1 MDAEGAERKIYD
13 YIIHDVFTGG
23 AEPVE
28 LFTEEFLRGLSD
40 SLSID
45 GVIAI
50 ASQTLRY
57 LPQF

>member
-1 MDAEGAERKIYD
+1 MEAEETERKMYD

-28 LFTEEFLRGLSD
+28 LFTEEFLRGLGN
-40 SLSID
+40 SLSVN

-50 ASQTLRY
+50 AS
-57 LPQF
+57 